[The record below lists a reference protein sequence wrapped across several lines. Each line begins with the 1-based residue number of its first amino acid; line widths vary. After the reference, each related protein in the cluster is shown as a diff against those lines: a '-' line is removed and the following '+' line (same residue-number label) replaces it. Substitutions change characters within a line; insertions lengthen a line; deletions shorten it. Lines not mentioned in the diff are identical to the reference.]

1 MIKTKWRKRAMIPFA
16 VLAAVAMTATATAS
30 TLSPVALAAENA
42 NETAKFYSD
51 YDSMDEAKSE
61 AERLTEEL
69 ASEGDVLL
77 KNANNA
83 LPMSGSSK
91 VIVFGVTSDNL
102 VGASDSSG
110 AFGSTAT
117 SSQETVADALEEA
130 GFIVNPTLKNFY
142 AQNTNKHG
150 DEVTEDEFSGK
161 AKQSLSAYNDAAIIV
176 LSREGG
182 ERVPVSRNKA
192 RDVKDG
198 YLKYLRKAGYMM

>member
-30 TLSPVALAAENA
+30 TLSSVALAAENA

-51 YDSMDEAKSE
+51 YDSMDEAKSA

-91 VIVFGVTSDNL
+91 VSVLGVTSDNL

>member
-51 YDSMDEAKSE
+51 YDSMDEAKSA

-91 VIVFGVTSDNL
+91 VSVFGVTSDNL

>member
-30 TLSPVALAAENA
+30 TLSSVALAAENA

-69 ASEGDVLL
+69 ASEGD
-77 KNANNA
+77 
-83 LPMSGSSK
+83 
-91 VIVFGVTSDNL
+91 VFGVTSDNL